1 MKRLVRDED
10 DFVYGMANIYP
21 KRAKGLPVIIWV
33 DNVGVNRGGKHN
45 EPRIKVQ
52 NVPGNDSVNDTFSL
66 SLEEYPRVL
75 SGKVK
80 LNRKTFNEVVQY
92 VQSHLSDFLSAWYQ
106 EIDEDDLKERLYKK

>member
-21 KRAKGLPVIIWV
+21 KRAEGLPVIIWV
-33 DNVGVNRGGKHN
+33 DNVGVNREGKHN

-66 SLEEYPRVL
+66 SISEDPKVL
-75 SGKVK
+75 AGKVK
-80 LNRKTFNEVVQY
+80 LNNKQYKGVVKY
-92 VQSHLSDFLSAWYQ
+92 VQDHLNDLLDHWYHV
-106 EIDEDDLKERLYKK
+106 IDEDELKERLYKK